1 MKIKTQNIYG
11 IEIKETENGFCFAS
25 SACKLNFKPNGTL
38 RGMTIG
44 DLSLTER
51 SDAKPVA
58 ITTGGNYRSTIDP
71 TGKNKNW
78 ASLTGE
84 NMAHET
90 PDVTLK
96 NARLVRTMLTV
107 ELHLTLNCGKVE
119 IEDIFALKQGEKGLT
134 RKFTVTNKSDEALPL
149 RSVTLTLPS
158 IPEGTEA
165 HPADG
170 FKPAIIET
178 GKGTIAAWYDPRYD
192 AENLDGNLTYM
203 TRVESDLAPGDTVSA
218 PGYTLSLVDGD
229 KYEAAGYIRDR
240 LEEKGL
246 RAKNTNREK
255 LTSLTCYEVEIGPL
269 RLSETR
275 CHHRYDHPSELA
287 ADLERI
293 RALGFNTLEMMP
305 SFLFPCYTVYDLMN
319 PDIQHGAGESIKPVI
334 DRAHELG
341 MNVILDILMH
351 GCIDTEI
358 ADWAAKDTSPRRYY
372 WPEWQ
377 KKIPE
382 LFGEE
387 RAKIN
392 PLREE
397 HPDWFIYENKNDI
410 FKGYTCDLR
419 PRRARLHRL
428 VRPRD
433 GKERY
438 RMESRRLP
446 LRRAAVAE
454 RGQLEREPP
463 VQRAGF
469 CQLRSLRDAQSREGK
484 ESKRYAPTS
493 SSSSRDPTYEYADS
507 CDMAYSY
514 DQYYNLKNVYDRNKT
529 ARGVQEYLR
538 LRSAIFPHGSLW
550 LNFADN
556 HDTFNNGVVEDA
568 LYSVERFGEDFAKVM
583 LFISIFSEGALQ
595 AFGGFEEK
603 GNMGALAK
611 EMISERVKYA
621 AILRRPVEYDHF
633 ASDKNIL
640 VMTRRA
646 EKAPSAGEYPKYT
659 TLDTVANLS
668 DTEREFTID
677 GREMK
682 LGAYECALML
692 DGKIV
697 YRV

>member
-1 MKIKTQNIYG
+1 MKITTQNIYG
-11 IEIKETENGFCFAS
+11 IELKETENGFTFAS
-25 SACKLNFKPNGTL
+25 SACKLDFKPNGTL

-44 DLSLTER
+44 DLALTER
-51 SDAKPVA
+51 SDAKPVT

-84 NMAHET
+84 NMTHET

-134 RKFTVTNKSDEALPL
+134 RKFTVTNNSDEALTL

-165 HPADG
+165 HPAGG

-229 KYEAAGYIRDR
+229 KYEAAGYVRER

-246 RAKNTNREK
+246 RARNTNREK

-293 RALGFNTLEMMP
+293 HSLGFNTLEMMP

-358 ADWAAKDTSPRRYY
+358 ADWDRERYISRRYY

-397 HPDWFIYENKNDI
+397 HPDWFIFENKNDI
-410 FKGYTCDLR
+410 FKGYTWTFDHAA
-419 PRRARLHRL
+419 PGFIDWFARAMEKS
-428 VRPRD
+428 VTEWKVD
-433 GKERY
+433 GFRFDAPPWQSGVS
-438 RMESRRLP
+438 SRENLP
-446 LRRAAVAE
+446 YSGQASVNYGHCATLRAARE
-454 RGQLEREPP
+454 RVEKIRPD
-463 VQRAGF
+463 VIF
-469 CQLRSLRDAQSREGK
+469 IVEGP
-484 ESKRYAPTS
+484 Y
-493 SSSSRDPTYEYADS
+493 YEYADS

-538 LRSAIFPHGSLW
+538 MRSAIFPHGSLW

-568 LYSVERFGEDFAKVM
+568 LYSVERFGEDFTKVM
-583 LFISIFSEGALQ
+583 LFISVFSEGALQ

-633 ASDKNIL
+633 ASDENIL

-697 YRV
+697 YSV